1 MLRAVLAWLSGYA
14 AVILFLA
21 TLINWA
27 TFLVHNGFGLILPPM
42 RDSLGLSHFQ
52 EGSLISAL
60 SLCSIPSQVG
70 GGVLASRYGA
80 RFVVGIACM
89 GSGVFMVLVG
99 VSPGYLFA
107 LVMSALVGFT
117 IGGCLV
123 PAMGLLSVWFD
134 FRHRGT
140 VAGVA
145 AAGGGLSFVV
155 IGAIVPWLTGLDADN
170 GWRHTWYLLGGIH
183 VVVGVGC
190 LLYLRDS
197 PDRAGALFEPRRAW
211 PVAAFQNRMV
221 WLLAVVAFCSGPC
234 FSLYTTFFGVYL
246 EEQGISLEVSGQ
258 LWGMMGILSIGTSV
272 FWGNLSDR
280 FGRSMAY
287 RTSFLVY
294 GTGLALF
301 WAAPVL
307 AGFIASA
314 VIVGLTF
321 RASYTLCAA
330 AAGDYVAPH
339 HSSAAFSLMGLGA
352 GLGIAIAPSLGGSI
366 ADATGN
372 LSWVFVIATV
382 MSVAGVVIAGFLRRP
397 SAVELSAASAR

>member
-145 AAGGGLSFVV
+145 AAGGGLSPNPPSCP
-155 IGAIVPWLTGLDADN
+155 GWTGLDADK
-170 GWRHTWYLLGGIH
+170 GWRVTPGILLEWDTRGRRCWRSSLRFGTARTGLGRCGEPDGDTCLARSPLSRTAWSGSWRWWPSALARALACTPHSSESTLKAGHLPGSQWTALGDDGNPQYRHLGVLGQSVGPLRAKHGIPD
-183 VVVGVGC
+183 
-190 LLYLRDS
+190 LLSGLRH
-197 PDRAGALFEPRRAW
+197 RAGPILGSAGAGRVHSVGRNRRANFPRKLHLVRCGSGGLRCTPSLQRRLLAHGAWGRVGDSYSTVPRRQHRGCDGELELGFRHCHRHRY
-211 PVAAFQNRMV
+211 VR
-221 WLLAVVAFCSGPC
+221 SGCGDCRVP
-234 FSLYTTFFGVYL
+234 
-246 EEQGISLEVSGQ
+246 
-258 LWGMMGILSIGTSV
+258 
-272 FWGNLSDR
+272 
-280 FGRSMAY
+280 
-287 RTSFLVY
+287 
-294 GTGLALF
+294 
-301 WAAPVL
+301 AP
-307 AGFIASA
+307 A
-314 VIVGLTF
+314 
-321 RASYTLCAA
+321 
-330 AAGDYVAPH
+330 
-339 HSSAAFSLMGLGA
+339 
-352 GLGIAIAPSLGGSI
+352 
-366 ADATGN
+366 
-372 LSWVFVIATV
+372 
-382 MSVAGVVIAGFLRRP
+382 LRR
-397 SAVELSAASAR
+397 

>member
-1 MLRAVLAWLSGYA
+1 MLRAVPAWLSGYA

-21 TLINWA
+21 TLINGA

-123 PAMGLLSVWFD
+123 PAIGLLSVWFD

-197 PDRAGALFEPRRAW
+197 PDRAGAPFEPRRAW

-221 WLLAVVAFCSGPC
+221 WLLAVVAFCSGSC

-397 SAVELSAASAR
+397 SCR